1 MARYELRHLRCF
13 LRLAEELHFSR
24 AAERLHM
31 AQPALSR
38 TLRELEDAVGTRL
51 LERSTRQ
58 VRLTA
63 AGQLFQVE
71 CRAAL
76 GQIERAVTQA
86 QRVAGGMSGE
96 LRIGYMDFAINGQLP
111 ELVRAFR
118 KRQPDIR
125 LDLRYM
131 PTTLQQEALLER
143 RIDVG
148 FMIGGF
154 EAAPMTSHLL
164 DEDHYAALLPAQHP
178 MASAARVT
186 LAALAAED
194 FVLGNG
200 TDWAA
205 FRQRLFALC
214 RARGFFPAIVQE
226 ASSSEGI
233 FGLVAAGS
241 GVSVYAGCA
250 RNIQRRGIAVR
261 RLEDVR
267 DSLPIHAVWERD
279 TASPTL
285 RRFAEFI
292 LREWRG

>member
-1 MARYELRHLRCF
+1 MGPYELRHLRCF

-38 TLRELEDAVGTRL
+38 AIRELEAAVGTKL
-51 LERSTRQ
+51 LDRTTRSA
-58 VRLTA
+58 RLTA
-63 AGQLFQVE
+63 AGQLFQGE

-76 GQIERAVTQA
+76 DRIERAVTEA
-86 QRVAGGMSGE
+86 RRVASGMSGE
-96 LRIGYMDFAINGQLP
+96 LRIGYMDFAINGMLP

-118 KRQPDIR
+118 DRQPDIR

-148 FMIGGF
+148 FMIGSF

-164 DEDHYAALLPAQHP
+164 DEDHYAALLPAEHP
-178 MASAARVT
+178 LASAAGVT
-186 LAALAAED
+186 LAALAQED

-200 TDWAA
+200 SDWAV
-205 FRQRLFALC
+205 FRQRLFGLC
-214 RARGFFPAIVQE
+214 RARGFFPRIVQE

-261 RLEDVR
+261 RLQDVPDR
-267 DSLPIHAVWERD
+267 LPIHAVWERD
-279 TASPTL
+279 SASATL
-285 RRFAEFI
+285 RRFSDFL
-292 LREWRG
+292 LRDWRG